1 MSSASSSKS
10 TLKNGSASA
19 DLENYP
25 TTLDGM
31 SIQIT
36 PLKSLNGLLKQALRS
51 DWSETLRSIAGAA
64 SCAGVVTYVAGY
76 TCGYW
81 FHRARLKMV
90 SLIRQQ

>member
-25 TTLDGM
+25 TTLDSM

-36 PLKSLNGLLKQALRS
+36 PLKSLNGFIKLALKS
-51 DWSETLRSIAGAA
+51 EWSETLRGVAGAL
-64 SCAGVVTYVAGY
+64 SCAGVATYVAGY

-90 SLIRQQ
+90 SLVWKQ

>member
-1 MSSASSSKS
+1 M
-10 TLKNGSASA
+10 
-19 DLENYP
+19 
-25 TTLDGM
+25 TLDGM

-51 DWSETLRSIAGAA
+51 DWSQTFRSVAGAV

-81 FHRARLKMV
+81 SRRVWGKVV
-90 SLIRQQ
+90 SLALKQ